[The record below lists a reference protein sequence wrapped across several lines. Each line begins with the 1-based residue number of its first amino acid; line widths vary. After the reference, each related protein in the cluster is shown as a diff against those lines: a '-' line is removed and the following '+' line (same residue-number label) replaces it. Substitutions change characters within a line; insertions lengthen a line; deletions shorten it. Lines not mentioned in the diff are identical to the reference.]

1 MVDES
6 FIAAEAPP
14 GDAVTIPEEQA
25 LSESPL
31 PPAAEFQQM
40 FAELKQSLAEFKQSR
55 PELEVVRKELRET
68 ALQRDNHAAELKKL
82 KVAQTLQSI
91 ADDYSFN
98 DVEYLEF
105 VLQKNN
111 VQCDNPEAVKSFMLE
126 LKKSKPRFFNLQLKS
141 GAGSR
146 PGQAV
151 GNVQIGSGVK
161 RMDALEMLISHAREI
176 N

>member
-14 GDAVTIPEEQA
+14 GGADNIPA
-25 LSESPL
+25 AAAAPESPL
-31 PPAAEFQQM
+31 PPTAEIQQM
-40 FAELKQSLAEFKQSR
+40 FAELKQTLADIKQSR
-55 PELEVVRKELRET
+55 PQLELMQQELHNT
-68 ALQRDNHAAELKKL
+68 ALQRDNHAAELKKI
-82 KVAQTLQSI
+82 KDAQTLQRI

-98 DVEYLEF
+98 DMEYLEF

-111 VQCDNPEAVKSFMLE
+111 VQCDDPESVKSFMQE
-126 LKKSKPRFFNLQLKS
+126 LKKSQPRFFNLQLKA

-146 PGQAV
+146 PGKAA
-151 GNVQIGSGVK
+151 GNVPPGSELK